1 MLNLFQYG
9 NIVFWENEKEGNKK
23 RGNLTTQMVVSFSP
37 HANLLEVFGQRPNRY
52 SHLIFYTIFL
62 HKRGK
67 FLTPAIHGPWHN
79 N

>member
-1 MLNLFQYG
+1 MGTSYFG
-9 NIVFWENEKEGNKK
+9 KIKKKETKN

-37 HANLLEVFGQRPNRY
+37 YANLLEVFGQRPNRY

-67 FLTPAIHGPWHN
+67 FLTPVIHGPWHN

>member
-1 MLNLFQYG
+1 MGTLYFGKMKN
-9 NIVFWENEKEGNKK
+9 KETKN
-23 RGNLTTQMVVSFSP
+23 RGNLTTQMVVSFSH
-37 HANLLEVFGQRPNRY
+37 HANLLEAFGQRPSRY

-67 FLTPAIHGPWHN
+67 FLTPAIHELWHN

>member
-1 MLNLFQYG
+1 MGTLYFG
-9 NIVFWENEKEGNKK
+9 KMKKKETKN
-23 RGNLTTQMVVSFSP
+23 RGNLTTQMVVSFSH
-37 HANLLEVFGQRPNRY
+37 HANLLEAFGQRHNKY

-67 FLTPAIHGPWHN
+67 FLTPAIHELWHN